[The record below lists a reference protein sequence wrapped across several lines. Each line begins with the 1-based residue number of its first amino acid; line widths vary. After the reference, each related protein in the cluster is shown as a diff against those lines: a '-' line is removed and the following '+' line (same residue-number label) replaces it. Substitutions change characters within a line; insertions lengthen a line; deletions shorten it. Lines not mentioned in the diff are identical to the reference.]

1 MGKLLRRISYWVHRG
16 RMNAELAE
24 EMEFHRSMLAAGG
37 SAPSAM
43 GNVTLA
49 REDARAVWIWPWL
62 ESLWQDLSYGMRTM
76 RREPAF
82 TLTALVAL
90 GSAIGINTSLFT
102 MFNALALKPWTVR
115 DPARVVT
122 LHYFTPDGGR
132 DLGIAE
138 YRYLQQNAHSFTG
151 LVAMRNGEQVKLDDR
166 PLQLTYVSGNYF
178 QVLGVEPERGRGFLE
193 SEDRA
198 GDPQAVVVISHN
210 LWQNRFGG
218 DPQII
223 GRTIRLDDV
232 TFIVVGVAPAD
243 FTGTNP
249 LRNDLWTPLPARAIL
264 RPNDPGIKPWLTAPE
279 VCCTPVAGRLA
290 LGVTSTQAQAE
301 LTILLGRFRA
311 ENHLAKQSMNV
322 VLAGTSWI
330 AGPRKKGQAIASI
343 VLLFVAVTLVLLLA
357 CANIGNLL
365 LARGAARRREIALRL
380 SLGGSRLRL
389 IRQMLVESLLLS
401 LAAAMVGLPLAFI
414 SASAMLRYLVVETTF
429 QVTPDGRVLAY
440 TISITVMSCLAFGLA
455 PALHATSGGIA
466 AALKTEP
473 GLLRT
478 RLPLRSILLAVQVGI
493 SVVLLAS
500 AGVLVRGL
508 QRAQSINPGY
518 DVHNVTVLSI
528 DLPASQYAGP
538 RTKVLTRELVA
549 RCDGA
554 RDLPTCGVAQ
564 AAPLSNATYLIGFQ
578 LVEPVR
584 TPVLHIWNSSVSSR
598 YFEALRIP
606 FLEGRTFTAD
616 DTDRSMIINKSAAQR
631 WWPNESPI
639 GESAIVN
646 TKVRQIVGVV
656 ADTYTHDLST
666 SAEAMLYLPVTG
678 ALGPPVVLVHDR
690 APASIDRVAAMIKQ
704 LEPRAEVRV
713 EPLSANLDRQM
724 QPNLIGAALAGLLG
738 LLALAIASVGMSGV
752 FAYVVGQRTREI
764 GIRMAL
770 GARPQRIV
778 WLVVASSL
786 RALCFGLGAGIAI
799 AAGASTA
806 LAHVLPGVKALDVA
820 AYVGVVLLFSAAVV
834 LASAVPARRAT
845 HIDPVTALRW
855 E

>member
-1 MGKLLRRISYWVHRG
+1 M
-16 RMNAELAE
+16 
-24 EMEFHRSMLAAGG
+24 
-37 SAPSAM
+37 
-43 GNVTLA
+43 
-49 REDARAVWIWPWL
+49 
-62 ESLWQDLSYGMRTM
+62 
-76 RREPAF
+76 
-82 TLTALVAL
+82 
-90 GSAIGINTSLFT
+90 
-102 MFNALALKPWTVR
+102 
-115 DPARVVT
+115 
-122 LHYFTPDGGR
+122 
-132 DLGIAE
+132 
-138 YRYLQQNAHSFTG
+138 
-151 LVAMRNGEQVKLDDR
+151 
-166 PLQLTYVSGNYF
+166 
-178 QVLGVEPERGRGFLE
+178 
-193 SEDRA
+193 
-198 GDPQAVVVISHN
+198 
-210 LWQNRFGG
+210 
-218 DPQII
+218 
-223 GRTIRLDDV
+223 
-232 TFIVVGVAPAD
+232 
-243 FTGTNP
+243 
-249 LRNDLWTPLPARAIL
+249 
-264 RPNDPGIKPWLTAPE
+264 
-279 VCCTPVAGRLA
+279 
-290 LGVTSTQAQAE
+290 
-301 LTILLGRFRA
+301 
-311 ENHLAKQSMNV
+311 
-322 VLAGTSWI
+322 
-330 AGPRKKGQAIASI
+330 

-401 LAAAMVGLPLAFI
+401 VAAAMVGLPLAFF
-414 SASAMLRYLVVETTF
+414 SASAMLRYLVETTF
-429 QVTPDGRVLAY
+429 QIAPDTRVLAY
-440 TISITVMSCLAFGLA
+440 MIFITVISCLAFGLA

-466 AALKTEP
+466 AALKSES
-473 GLLRT
+473 GLQRT

-493 SVVLLAS
+493 SVVLLTS

-538 RTKVLTRELVA
+538 RTRVLTRDLVD
-549 RCDGA
+549 RCDNS
-554 RDLPTCGVAQ
+554 RDLPLCGVAQ
-564 AAPLSNATYLIGFQ
+564 AAPLSNATYATGFQ
-578 LVEPVR
+578 LMEPVR
-584 TPVLHIWNSSVSSR
+584 TPVLHIWASSVSSR
-598 YFEALRIP
+598 YFEALGIP
-606 FLEGRTFTAD
+606 FLEGRTFTSD
-616 DTDRSMIINKSAAQR
+616 ETDRSFIINKSAARR

-639 GESAIVN
+639 GKSAIVN

-656 ADTYTHDLST
+656 EDTYTHDLST

-690 APASIDRVAAMIKQ
+690 APASIERVAAMVKQ

-786 RALCFGLGAGIAI
+786 RALGFGLGAGIVI